1 MRQLEKIRQNAKKK
15 IKPLTFDKFFPLI
28 PATTTF
34 SLKFVVE

>member
-1 MRQLEKIRQNAKKK
+1 MRQLEKICQNAKN
-15 IKPLTFDKFFPLI
+15 IKLLTFDKFFPLI

>member
-1 MRQLEKIRQNAKKK
+1 MRNLKKYVKMQKK
-15 IKPLTFDKFFPLI
+15 IKLLTFDKFFPLI